1 MPLLRLRCRCAGPRA
16 TCEDCGSRARG
27 DGGRDDACRGS
38 SSKGEWT
45 LIHRDVEIVNV
56 LGLHLRAADKF
67 VRLAHRYR
75 SDIHV
80 TSDGTRVDGK
90 SILDLITLAAP
101 CGSWLNIEASGP
113 DAEAALVALSD

>member
-1 MPLLRLRCRCAGPRA
+1 
-16 TCEDCGSRARG
+16 
-27 DGGRDDACRGS
+27 
-38 SSKGEWT
+38 
-45 LIHRDVEIVNV
+45 
-56 LGLHLRAADKF
+56 LHLRAADKF

-113 DAEAALVALSD
+113 DAEAALAALSDLVEARFDEIDDAHSEQLPQQPMSAHPG